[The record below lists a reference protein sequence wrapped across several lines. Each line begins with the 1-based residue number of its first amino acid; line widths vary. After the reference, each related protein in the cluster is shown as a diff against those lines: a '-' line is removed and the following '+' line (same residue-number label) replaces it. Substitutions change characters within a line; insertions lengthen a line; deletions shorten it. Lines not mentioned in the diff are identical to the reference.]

1 MAITH
6 DTPRLRPPRLQRS
19 LGFLLGFGFAFLPGY
34 GPFFGLLFFLST
46 RWRLHRH
53 DVWWWL
59 AALLCGLPLMLTAD
73 TWWQGMLTSVQ
84 IMVAWLLYRAF
95 GHLHGVQQTLPA
107 LNERSLRWGLLAGLA
122 LVVSLG
128 WWQIEALN
136 LGAAKTIAQAIV
148 WRSPPS
154 LYGHAVLV
162 LGALMAVLMPQ
173 AGLRVT
179 SLGLTAL
186 GILVSGSREAAIAW
200 VIVALALFVLHSGR
214 SKGGFWLELSLLAV
228 MFGVALGLS
237 PYLGWGRVGFL
248 LNLAPS
254 LETRQNLIQGSE
266 IADGD
271 WWDALGVSVSDH
283 QTELDGQSLTVYDI
297 AKLEPESWRR
307 LQQAVTLEPGQ
318 PYTLSAFV
326 NSDPAARP
334 SLQGWG
340 RADMQSTNQQAANQN
355 ANTFIV
361 IGEMLTGRWHASVFG
376 PGRMLASGSIP
387 VAMGKNGQFPAEN
400 WQRVWLS
407 FVYSGDTPLTWWV
420 GMAPD
425 RREQTSTR
433 SAFAGFQLEPVVTL
447 ASTALSPYQ
456 PGVASQG
463 LGLQVARLP
472 YWRAAWQGFMERP
485 WWGQKLAF
493 SDYFLTQG
501 YSSKIQQP
509 PSHVHNL
516 FLQFLFSR
524 GIVGF
529 VGLMLLLTALIYPL
543 IQRRDV
549 GMLTVIG
556 AVLIANLFDYSLFY
570 GAVLYPL
577 VAVAGWRASQSPEAT
592 LSRGQ
597 LGVSLYLSLV
607 DLAVAYLTFALAHA
621 LMYGDGGLLI
631 DWTALRLPAAVR
643 YGFLFYPLLFWRN
656 GLYPGYGLTA
666 AQELRKQV
674 SASSYASLALA
685 VVRLA
690 FQDGNNLSALSALV
704 VMWLFGLV
712 AYPAGRALSKR
723 LLHLLGLWGRAV
735 VILGAGTAGQRV
747 AKALCKAPLDGLQ
760 PVAFFDDDP
769 AKIGR
774 VIAGLPVVGG
784 LAYADVYAS
793 KRAIRH
799 AIVAIPTAPASLMS
813 ALVSRKGRVFT
824 WLQFVPELPGLP
836 AEDVYTGN
844 LDGLLALEVRNGLY
858 AQTSRI
864 FKRSIDLLGATVGG
878 LLIAPLLLLIY
889 LRVRLDS
896 PGGAFHWSARIG
908 QSGTPFRCLKFRTM
922 HLDAETRLAGLLEHD
937 PALRAEYERYHKLE
951 HDPRITRAGR
961 VLRKFSL
968 DELSQL
974 YNVIVGDMSLIG
986 PRPYL
991 ARELDDMGDYAKT
1004 ILLAKPG
1011 MTGYWQ
1017 VSGRNNVS
1025 FGERLEMEAHYVRNW
1040 SIWWDIILLLQTV
1053 RVVLRR
1059 QGAH

>member
-1 MAITH
+1 MTTYN
-6 DTPRLRPPRLQRS
+6 TPRLRHG

-46 RWRLHRH
+46 RWQLRRH
-53 DVWWWL
+53 DLWWL
-59 AALLCGLPLMLTAD
+59 AAAVLCGLPLMLSPD
-73 TWWQGMLTSVQ
+73 TWWQGALSSVQ
-84 IMVAWLLYRAF
+84 IIVAWLLYRAF
-95 GHLHGVQQTLPA
+95 GHLHGVRQALPA
-107 LNERSLRWGLLAGLA
+107 LHERSMRWGLLAGLA

-214 SKGGFWLELSLLAV
+214 SKRSFWLELSLLAV

-248 LNLAPS
+248 LDLAPS
-254 LETRQNLIQGSE
+254 VEARQNLIQGSE

-271 WWDALGVSVSDH
+271 WWDALGVAVNEREAAINR
-283 QTELDGQSLTVYDI
+283 QTLTVYDI

-307 LQQAVTLEPGQ
+307 LQQAVTLEPNQ
-318 PYTLSAFV
+318 PYTLSAYV
-326 NSDPAARP
+326 QSAPGARP

-340 RADMQSTNQQAANQN
+340 RVNTQNANQDANQN
-355 ANTFIV
+355 ASTFIV
-361 IGEMLTGRWHASVFG
+361 IGEMLAGRWHASVSG
-376 PGRMLASGSIP
+376 PGRVLASNSMVIS
-387 VAMGKNGQFPAEN
+387 EN
-400 WQRVWLS
+400 WRRVWVS
-407 FVYSGDTPLTWWV
+407 FVYTGNDPLTWWV

-425 RREQTSTR
+425 RREQASAA
-433 SAFAGFQLEPVVTL
+433 SAFAGFQLEPVATTT
-447 ASTALSPYQ
+447 STALSPYQ
-456 PGVASQG
+456 PGAASQG

-472 YWRAAWQGFMERP
+472 YWRAAWQGFLERP
-485 WWGQKLAF
+485 WFGQDETF
-493 SDYFLTQG
+493 GRYFVTQG

-516 FLQFLFSR
+516 FLQFLFTR
-524 GIVGF
+524 GIVGLT
-529 VGLMLLLTALIYPL
+529 GLLLLLAALIYPL
-543 IQRRDV
+543 VQRRDV
-549 GMLTVIG
+549 GMLTVV
-556 AVLIANLFDYSLFY
+556 AALLIANLFDYSLFY

-577 VAVAGWRASQSPEAT
+577 VAVAGWRASQSPQVS

-607 DLAVAYLTFALAHA
+607 DLGAAYLTFAFAHA
-621 LMYGDGGLLI
+621 LMYGDGRLLV
-631 DWTALRLPAAVR
+631 DWSTLALPAVVR
-643 YGFLFYPLLFWRN
+643 YGLLLYPLLFWRN

-674 SASSYASLALA
+674 SGSSYATLGLA

-690 FQDGNNLSALSALV
+690 FQDGNNLNALTALLLMWLLGLV
-704 VMWLFGLV
+704 V
-712 AYPAGRALSKR
+712 YPAGRALSKR

-735 VILGAGTAGQRV
+735 VILGAGTAGKRV
-747 AKALCKAPLDGLQ
+747 AKALCNAPLDGLQ

-774 VIAGLPVVGG
+774 VIQGLPVVGR

-799 AIVAIPTAPASLMS
+799 AIVAIPTAPANVMS
-813 ALVSRKGRVFT
+813 SLVSRKGRVFT

-858 AQTSRI
+858 AQTSRV
-864 FKRSIDLLGATVGG
+864 FKRSIDLLGATLGG

-889 LRVRLDS
+889 LWVRVDS

-908 QSGTPFRCLKFRTM
+908 EGGKPFRCLKFRTM
-922 HLDAETRLAGLLEHD
+922 HVDAEDRLIALLEQD
-937 PALRAEYERYHKLE
+937 PAFRAEYERYHKLE

-974 YNVIVGDMSLIG
+974 YNVIIGEMSLIG

-1017 VSGRNNVS
+1017 VSGRSNVS
-1025 FGERLEMEAHYVRNW
+1025 FSERLEMEAHYVRNW
-1040 SIWWDIILLLQTV
+1040 SIWWDIILLLQTI
-1053 RVVLRR
+1053 RIVLNR

>member
-1 MAITH
+1 MTTYN
-6 DTPRLRPPRLQRS
+6 TPRLRHG

-46 RWRLHRH
+46 RWQVRRQ
-53 DVWWWL
+53 DAWWL
-59 AALLCGLPLMLTAD
+59 AAAVLCGLPLMLSPD
-73 TWWQGMLTSVQ
+73 TWWQGLLSSVQ
-84 IMVAWLLYRAF
+84 IIVAWLLYRAF
-95 GHLHGVQQTLPA
+95 GHLHGVRQALPA
-107 LNERSLRWGLLAGLA
+107 LHERSMRWGLLAGLA

-214 SKGGFWLELSLLAV
+214 SKRSFWLELSLLAV
-228 MFGVALGLS
+228 MFGVAIGLS
-237 PYLGWGRVGFL
+237 PHLGWGRVGFL
-248 LNLAPS
+248 LDLAPS
-254 LETRQNLIQGSE
+254 VESRQNLIQGSE

-271 WWDALGVSVSDH
+271 WWDALGVSVSEREA
-283 QTELDGQSLTVYDI
+283 TLDGQTLTVYDI

-307 LQQAVTLEPGQ
+307 LQQAVTLEPNQ
-318 PYTLSAFV
+318 PYTLSAYV
-326 NSDPAARP
+326 QSAPGARP

-340 RADMQSTNQQAANQN
+340 RVDTPANQQRPHQN
-355 ANTFIV
+355 ASTFIV
-361 IGEMLTGRWHASVFG
+361 IGEMLAGRWRASVSG
-376 PGRMLASGSIP
+376 PGRVLASSSAVID
-387 VAMGKNGQFPAEN
+387 EH

-407 FVYSGDTPLTWWV
+407 FVYTGDTPLTWWV

-425 RREQTSTR
+425 RREQADTA
-433 SAFAGFQLEPVVTL
+433 SAFAGFQLEPTV
-447 ASTALSPYQ
+447 STQLIAPSPYR
-456 PGVASQG
+456 PGAASQG

-472 YWRAAWQGFMERP
+472 YWRAAWQGFLERP
-485 WWGQKLAF
+485 WFGQEQTF
-493 SDYFLTQG
+493 SHYFLTQG

-516 FLQFLFSR
+516 FLQFLFTR
-524 GIVGF
+524 GIF
-529 VGLMLLLTALIYPL
+529 GLTGLLLFLAALIYPL
-543 IQRRDV
+543 VQRRDI
-549 GMLTVIG
+549 GMLTVVG
-556 AVLIANLFDYSLFY
+556 ALLIANLFDYSLFY

-577 VAVAGWRASQSPEAT
+577 VAVAGWRASQSPQMS

-597 LGVSLYLSLV
+597 LGVSLYLSLL
-607 DLAVAYLTFALAHA
+607 DLGAAYLTFALAHA
-621 LMYGDGGLLI
+621 LMYGDGRLLI
-631 DWTALRLPAAVR
+631 DWSTLALPQVVR
-643 YGFLFYPLLFWRN
+643 YGFLLYPLLFWRN

-674 SASSYASLALA
+674 SGSSYATLGLA

-690 FQDGNNLSALSALV
+690 FQDGNNLNALTALLL
-704 VMWLFGLV
+704 MWLLGLL
-712 AYPAGRALSKR
+712 AYPVGRALSKR

-735 VILGAGTAGQRV
+735 VILGAGTAGMRV

-774 VIAGLPVVGG
+774 VIQGLPVVGS

-799 AIVAIPTAPASLMS
+799 AIVAIPTAPASVMS
-813 ALVSRKGRVFT
+813 SLVSRKGRVFT

-844 LDGLLALEVRNGLY
+844 LAGLLALEVRNGLY
-858 AQTSRI
+858 AQTSRV
-864 FKRSIDLLGATVGG
+864 FKRSIDLLGAIVGG
-878 LLIAPLLLLIY
+878 LLIAPLLLLLY
-889 LRVRLDS
+889 LWVRVDS

-908 QSGTPFRCLKFRTM
+908 ESGKPFRCLKFRTM
-922 HLDAETRLAGLLEHD
+922 HLDAEDRLRELLEQD

-951 HDPRITRAGR
+951 HDPRITPAGR
-961 VLRKFSL
+961 ILRKFSL

-974 YNVIVGDMSLIG
+974 YNVIIGEMSLIG

-991 ARELDDMGDYAKT
+991 ARELDDMGEHAKT

-1017 VSGRNNVS
+1017 VSGRSNVS

-1053 RVVLRR
+1053 RVVLNR